1 MESLPC
7 PFGDPAPNLSDSE
20 LRETAYEILVA
31 ACRTTGSRPL
41 TFIPQSPKSDRSN
54 GAASLSASPSLHRS
68 LTSTAASRVKK
79 ALGMK
84 KRGGGGD
91 VREGESSGQPD
102 RVKKSVTVGELVRVQ
117 MRISEQIDSRI
128 RRALLR
134 IASGQVRRRSL
145 LITDYHFN
153 FNYN

>member
-1 MESLPC
+1 MEPLPS

-41 TFIPQSPKSDRSN
+41 TFIPQSPKSDRTN
-54 GAASLSASPSLHRS
+54 GVAALSPSPSLHRS

-79 ALGMK
+79 AFGMK
-84 KRGGGGD
+84 KRSGVGD
-91 VREGESSGQPD
+91 VGGEGGESSGQPD

-134 IASGQVRRRSL
+134 IASGQVRRR
-145 LITDYHFN
+145 IC
-153 FNYN
+153 YN

>member
-31 ACRTTGSRPL
+31 ACRSTGSRPL
-41 TFIPQSPKSDRSN
+41 TYIPQSPNRTTT
-54 GAASLSASPSLHRS
+54 AALSPSPSLHRS
-68 LTSTAASRVKK
+68 LTSTAASKVKK

-84 KRGGGGD
+84 KRSGGEG
-91 VREGESSGQPD
+91 GESSGQTD
-102 RVKKSVTVGELVRVQ
+102 RNKKSVTVGELVRVQ

-134 IASGQVRRRSL
+134 IASGQVRFFKS
-145 LITDYHFN
+145 
-153 FNYN
+153 

>member
-1 MESLPC
+1 MESLPS

-31 ACRTTGSRPL
+31 ACRSTGSRPL
-41 TFIPQSPKSDRSN
+41 TYIPQSPKSDRSN
-54 GAASLSASPSLHRS
+54 GVTTASLAPSPSLHRS
-68 LTSTAASRVKK
+68 LTSTAASKVKK

-84 KRGGGGD
+84 KRIGD
-91 VREGESSGQPD
+91 GDGDGDGGESSGQPG
-102 RVKKSVTVGELVRVQ
+102 RSKKSVTVGELVRVQ

-134 IASGQVRRRSL
+134 IASGQVRFSL
-145 LITDYHFN
+145 
-153 FNYN
+153 

>member
-1 MESLPC
+1 MKMEESLPS

-54 GAASLSASPSLHRS
+54 GVSLSPSPSLHRS

-84 KRGGGGD
+84 KRSGGGGD

-134 IASGQVRRRSL
+134 IASGQVQKKIS
-145 LITDYHFN
+145 FN
-153 FNYN
+153 